1 MELCEQAKKLVKV
14 LEYYELVTPEILAD
28 RFKIVC
34 PFHGDVNASLQI
46 NLEFGTYYCFGCG
59 AKGGPKEF
67 VQGIEKCNDLNAYIK
82 LEQIIRSK
90 SSNKFQYDIVETP
103 KQSKS
108 ELRREAKRYF
118 YSLPK
123 PSWEY
128 IKNSYMHKR
137 GFTSK
142 ILHKI
147 DARLN
152 PNENYGII
160 MPIKDMGKFK
170 GYVCRATN
178 PIVESQRKYLYNKG
192 FSRRNT
198 LVGWYDKPWV
208 VICEGYMDSLKLQQF
223 GVHNSCAILGWK
235 ITNEQIEKLKE
246 YTDCVISALDNT
258 ETGIQ
263 GTKILK
269 QHFKVVRFKFPEAK
283 VKDPG
288 DLDIYDFRMCW
299 KRTVDAVR
307 KINPNIK
314 LSNWR

>member
-1 MELCEQAKKLVKV
+1 MEICEQAKKLLRV
-14 LEYYELVTPEILAD
+14 LDYYGLTQNSMLAD

-46 NLEFGTYYCFGCG
+46 NLEYGTYYCFGCG

-67 VQGIEKCNDLNAYIK
+67 VQGMEMCDDLKAYLK
-82 LEQIIRSK
+82 LEQILK
-90 SSNKFQYDIVETP
+90 NGGKQKFKYEVDFAP
-103 KQSKS
+103 KQTSS
-108 ELRREAKRYF
+108 ELRLQAKRYF

-137 GFTSK
+137 GFTSEV
-142 ILHKI
+142 LEEI

-160 MPIKDMGKFK
+160 MPLKDMGKFR

-178 PIVESQRKYLYNKG
+178 KSVESERKYLYNKG

-208 VICEGYMDSLKLQQF
+208 VICEGYMDWLKLQQF

-235 ITNEQIEKLKE
+235 ITEEQIEKLKE
-246 YTDCVISALDNT
+246 CTDCVISALDNT

-269 QHFKVVRFKFPEAK
+269 QHFKVVRFRFPEAQ

-307 KINPNIK
+307 KIDPK
-314 LSNWR
+314 VRLSNWR